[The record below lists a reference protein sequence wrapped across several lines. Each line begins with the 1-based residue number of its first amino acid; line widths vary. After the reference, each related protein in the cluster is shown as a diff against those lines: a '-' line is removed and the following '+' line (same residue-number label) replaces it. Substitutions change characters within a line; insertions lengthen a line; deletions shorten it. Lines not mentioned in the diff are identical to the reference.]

1 MVSPLIKKALSCIL
15 SHIVEK
21 LNVVTGNIAGSGL
34 NLTVVPVLFVVPTF
48 FKGTTTLP
56 PFSNF
61 I

>member
-48 FKGTTTLP
+48 LKGTTTLP